1 MLATAEQIAFAS
13 PAGEV
18 FTPSR
23 ARPVDMV
30 HLAKQ
35 SCGDKALETEI
46 LALFR
51 QQLALGVDQ
60 LRNTSGRERKII
72 AHTIKGS
79 AKAVGAFGL
88 ARAAARVEEE
98 TGNAALLAAL
108 EDEVARV
115 KDFIAGLDR

>member
-1 MLATAEQIAFAS
+1 MFATAEQIAFAS

-18 FTPSR
+18 LTPSR

-35 SCGDKALETEI
+35 SSGDKALETEI

-51 QQLALGVDQ
+51 QQLTLGVDQ
-60 LRNTSGRERKII
+60 LRRTSGRERRII

-88 ARAAARVEEE
+88 ARAAARLEED
-98 TGNAALLAAL
+98 TASVVMLAAV

-115 KDFIAGLDR
+115 KDFIAALSR